1 MLVARSCKAVL
12 RPAVEGWLRSET
24 GHNGRWVVAS
34 VGDRPQW
41 EVGGGFGRRPATAG
55 GGWWLRS
62 ETGHNK
68 QRPATTNRD
77 RPQRVQNSHD

>member
-1 MLVARSCKAVL
+1 MRVARSCKAVL
-12 RPAVEGWLRSET
+12 RPAVEG
-24 GHNGRWVVAS
+24 VAS
-34 VGDRPQW
+34 VGDRPQR
-41 EVGGGFGRRPATAG
+41 EVGGGFGRRPATPG
-55 GGWWLRS
+55 GVRGLRS